1 MTEVDVMLAFQAYD
15 EIEATG
21 DEELRAHWDAL
32 SAAVR
37 EGRPKPGASLTRLTE
52 YVNSYAEAY
61 EGWCRLRGR
70 EPQSVESL
78 RAYRDRPRV

>member
-1 MTEVDVMLAFQAYD
+1 MDEAETARSSGGPREDARAEEAETMTEVDVMLAFQAYD

-52 YVNSYAEAY
+52 YVNSYA
-61 EGWCRLRGR
+61 
-70 EPQSVESL
+70 
-78 RAYRDRPRV
+78 